1 MADFSYFRGRQSTI
15 DALTNKAGSKAD
27 PNEYKVKYSDGD
39 GGVYQSVIR
48 FIPIPDGIVSSNTD
62 YLFKYVTWLIN
73 PKTKAKR
80 CIDNPTT
87 VGDSKNPIDNLMWEL
102 LNSKNETLKN
112 IAQTYLRRT
121 ENYVA
126 LVQIIN
132 DPKHPEYNNR
142 IMYMRF
148 GKSINDKIV
157 QELSP
162 NQALGI
168 TYPNPFDMINGRLF
182 NLIVTSKNGQNDYS
196 QSRFIDSASLQNIP
210 SGMRYQNAQGQIVA
224 VTEETS
230 EQEYPYVNQ
239 YLLSQVSKI
248 DLTKHEYKAWDNDT
262 AQFVNDALEV
272 IAEYAQTGVIP
283 QNDILHQAPQT
294 VSPTS
299 FIPQTPGVAQPH
311 TLGTQAPTTFATAPA
326 APQMPQAP
334 QMPSV
339 PVNIPTTK
347 PVNFPV
353 GTTLGVA
360 DVPVPPTG
368 GFVQETTTTAVPKT
382 QGSRFGD
389 LSDVIY

>member
-1 MADFSYFRGRQSTI
+1 MAADYSYFRGRQSTI
-15 DALTNKAGSKAD
+15 DALTNKGGNKID
-27 PNEYKVKYSDGD
+27 PNEYRVKYSDGD

-48 FIPIPDGIVSSNTD
+48 FIPIPDGIVSTNTD
-62 YLFKYVTWLIN
+62 YLFKYVTWLTN
-73 PKTKAKR
+73 PKTNEKK

-87 VGDSKNPIDNLMWEL
+87 VGDTKNPLDNLMWAL
-102 LNSKNETLKN
+102 LTSKNETAKN
-112 IAQTYLRRT
+112 IAKTYMRRT
-121 ENYVA
+121 EQYVA

-148 GKSINDKIV
+148 GNSINDKLV

-168 TYPNPFDMINGRLF
+168 TYPSPFDMINGRLF

-210 SGMRYQNAQGQIVA
+210 SGMRYVNAQGQVVA
-224 VTEETS
+224 VTDETS

-248 DLTKHEYKAWDNDT
+248 DLAKHEYKPWDDFT
-262 AQFVNDALEV
+262 TQFVNESLEA
-272 IAEYAQTGVIP
+272 IAEYAQTGVLP
-283 QNDILHQAPQT
+283 QNDVLHQAAQT

-299 FIPQTPGVAQPH
+299 FIPQTPATPQVH
-311 TLGTQAPTTFATAPA
+311 TIGTQPQARTTFASPSTPQEPQATKIPTAPVT
-326 APQMPQAP
+326 APLGE
-334 QMPSV
+334 SV
-339 PVNIPTTK
+339 
-347 PVNFPV
+347 
-353 GTTLGVA
+353 GVA
-360 DVPVPPTG
+360 DLPIPPTA
-368 GFVQETTTTAVPKT
+368 GFVQQPVTTAVPKT

>member
-1 MADFSYFRGRQSTI
+1 MAADYSYFRGRQSTI
-15 DALTNKAGSKAD
+15 DALTNNKGGSKID
-27 PNEYKVKYSDGD
+27 PNEYRVKYSDGD

-48 FIPIPDGIVSSNTD
+48 FIPIPDGIVSTKTD
-62 YLFKYVTWLIN
+62 YLFKYVTWLTN
-73 PKTKAKR
+73 PKTNEKK

-87 VGDSKNPIDNLMWEL
+87 VGDTKNPLDNLMWAL
-102 LNSKNETLKN
+102 LTSKNETAKN
-112 IAQTYLRRT
+112 IAKTYMRRT
-121 ENYVA
+121 EQYVA

-148 GKSINDKIV
+148 GNSINDKLV

-168 TYPNPFDMINGRLF
+168 TYPSPFDMINGRLF

-210 SGMRYQNAQGQIVA
+210 SGMRYVNAQGQVVA
-224 VTEETS
+224 ITDETN

-239 YLLSQVSKI
+239 YLLSQVAKI
-248 DLTKHEYKAWDNDT
+248 DLAKHEYKPWDDFT
-262 AQFVNDALEV
+262 TQFVNESLEA
-272 IAEYAQTGVIP
+272 IAEYAQTGVLP
-283 QNDILHQAPQT
+283 QNDVLHQAAQT

-299 FIPQTPGVAQPH
+299 FIPQTPTAPQVHTIGAQP
-311 TLGTQAPTTFATAPA
+311 QAQTTFAPPTAPQV
-326 APQMPQAP
+326 PQSPQ
-334 QMPSV
+334 
-339 PVNIPTTK
+339 IPTT
-347 PVNFPV
+347 PVTAPLGESV
-353 GTTLGVA
+353 GVA
-360 DVPVPPTG
+360 DLPIPPTAG
-368 GFVQETTTTAVPKT
+368 VVQQPVTTAAPKT